1 MKNNLIEVSNLE
13 KYFEISGGIF
23 SRNKQVVKAVDGISF
38 NIPYGSSLGLV
49 GQSGCGKT
57 TTARALSLLDPKTGG
72 DVSFYN
78 DETKSMQ
85 SIDELEGDELK
96 KFRRNIQMIFQDPY
110 ESLNPRWNIKD
121 IILEP
126 LNIHNIGNLSDRE
139 EAVYEILKT
148 VGLTPPENYMP
159 RFPHELSG
167 GQRQRVS
174 IARTLIMKPKFVVC
188 DEPTSMLDVSIRISI
203 MDLMLNL
210 AKDLEVSYLYI
221 THDLAVARYM
231 CDRIAVMFNGKI
243 VEISETEE
251 LLSLEL
257 VQLFDSK
264 FKYHLDRY
272 KYSSR
277 YGVDPK
283 DHQQECR
290 AILNNLEA
298 KINPSPWIF
307 GKAVSLLD
315 ISILPF
321 IRQCKIANPD
331 WFFAQNFVKVIDLL
345 NYFENGDL
353 FAQAMQ
359 KYELWDPLKNNGNIF
374 P

>member
-1 MKNNLIEVSNLE
+1 MENTLIEVKNLE
-13 KYFEISGGIF
+13 KYFEVSGGLF
-23 SRNKQVVKAVDGISF
+23 SRNKSIVKAVDGISF
-38 NIPYGSSLGLV
+38 DIPFGSSLGLV

-72 DVSFYN
+72 DINFYN
-78 DETKSMQ
+78 SETQMMQ
-85 SIDELEGDELK
+85 SIDELEGEELK

-126 LNIHNIGNLSDRE
+126 LNIHNIGDLKERE

-159 RFPHELSG
+159 RYPHELSG

-243 VEISETEE
+243 VEIAETEE
-251 LLSLEL
+251 LLNNPIHPYTKRLISSIPIPDPSYKRETYEINFQELDSLIAE
-257 VQLFDSK
+257 
-264 FKYHLDRY
+264 
-272 KYSSR
+272 
-277 YGVDPK
+277 
-283 DHQQECR
+283 
-290 AILNNLEA
+290 
-298 KINPSPWIF
+298 NPNSVEMIE
-307 GKAVSLLD
+307 V
-315 ISILPF
+315 
-321 IRQCKIANPD
+321 NPD
-331 WFFAQNFVKVIDLL
+331 HFVGTHDVKGLL
-345 NYFENGDL
+345 
-353 FAQAMQ
+353 
-359 KYELWDPLKNNGNIF
+359 
-374 P
+374 

>member
-1 MKNNLIEVSNLE
+1 MSNTLIEVKNLE
-13 KYFEISGGIF
+13 KYFEVAGGLF
-23 SRNKQVVKAVDGISF
+23 SRNKTIVKAVDGISF
-38 NIPYGSSLGLV
+38 NIPFGSSLGLV

-72 DVSFYN
+72 EVNFYN
-78 DETKSMQ
+78 KESESMQ
-85 SIDELEGDELK
+85 SIDELEGEELK

-126 LNIHNIGNLSDRE
+126 LNIHNIGDLKDRE
-139 EAVYEILKT
+139 DAVYEILKT

-159 RFPHELSG
+159 RYPHELSG

-231 CDRIAVMFNGKI
+231 CDQIAVMFNGKI
-243 VEISETEE
+243 VEIAKTEE
-251 LLSLEL
+251 LLNNPIHPYTKRLISSIPIPDPSYNREQYEVNFEEL
-257 VQLFDSK
+257 DS
-264 FKYHLDRY
+264 
-272 KYSSR
+272 
-277 YGVDPK
+277 
-283 DHQQECR
+283 
-290 AILNNLEA
+290 I
-298 KINPSPWIF
+298 
-307 GKAVSLLD
+307 
-315 ISILPF
+315 
-321 IRQCKIANPD
+321 IANNSESKAMIEVSED
-331 WFFAQNFVKVIDLL
+331 HYVATHDVKGLL
-345 NYFENGDL
+345 
-353 FAQAMQ
+353 
-359 KYELWDPLKNNGNIF
+359 
-374 P
+374 

>member
-243 VEISETEE
+243 VEIAETE
-251 LLSLEL
+251 
-257 VQLFDSK
+257 
-264 FKYHLDRY
+264 
-272 KYSSR
+272 
-277 YGVDPK
+277 
-283 DHQQECR
+283 
-290 AILNNLEA
+290 
-298 KINPSPWIF
+298 
-307 GKAVSLLD
+307 
-315 ISILPF
+315 
-321 IRQCKIANPD
+321 
-331 WFFAQNFVKVIDLL
+331 DLL
-345 NYFENGDL
+345 NNPIHPYTKRLISSIPIPDPAYTREEYKIDFN
-353 FAQAMQ
+353 
-359 KYELWDPLKNNGNIF
+359 ELEGLK
-374 P
+374 

>member
-1 MKNNLIEVSNLE
+1 MNKNLLEVKNLQ
-13 KYFEISGGIF
+13 KYFEVSAGVF
-23 SRNKQVVKAVDGISF
+23 SRKKSIVKAVDGISF
-38 NIPYGSSLGLV
+38 DIPYGSSLGLV

-57 TTARALSLLDPKTGG
+57 TTARALSLLDPKTDGE
-72 DVSFYN
+72 VRFYN
-78 DETKSMQ
+78 EDTLSME
-85 SIDELEGDELK
+85 SIDDLEGDELK
-96 KFRRNIQMIFQDPY
+96 DFRRNIQMIFQDPY

-126 LNIHNIGNLSDRE
+126 LNIHNIGSLQDRE

-243 VEISETEE
+243 VEIAETEE
-251 LLSLEL
+251 LLNNPIHPYTKRLISSIPIPDPTYNREKYVLDFDEL
-257 VQLFDSK
+257 DNIIS
-264 FKYHLDRY
+264 
-272 KYSSR
+272 
-277 YGVDPK
+277 
-283 DHQQECR
+283 
-290 AILNNLEA
+290 NNT
-298 KINPSPWIF
+298 
-307 GKAVSLLD
+307 
-315 ISILPF
+315 
-321 IRQCKIANPD
+321 
-331 WFFAQNFVKVIDLL
+331 
-345 NYFENGDL
+345 
-353 FAQAMQ
+353 
-359 KYELWDPLKNNGNIF
+359 NGNSMVEVKDNHF
-374 P
+374 VATHDVKGLL

>member
-1 MKNNLIEVSNLE
+1 MENTLIEVKNLE
-13 KYFEISGGIF
+13 KYFEVSSGLF
-23 SRNKQVVKAVDGISF
+23 SRNKAIVKAVDGISF
-38 NIPYGSSLGLV
+38 NIPFGSSLGLV

-72 DVSFYN
+72 DINFYN
-78 DETKSMQ
+78 TETSSMQ
-85 SIDELEGDELK
+85 SIDELEGEELK

-126 LNIHNIGNLSDRE
+126 LNIHNIGDLKDRE

-159 RFPHELSG
+159 RYPHELSG

-243 VEISETEE
+243 VEIAETE
-251 LLSLEL
+251 
-257 VQLFDSK
+257 
-264 FKYHLDRY
+264 
-272 KYSSR
+272 
-277 YGVDPK
+277 
-283 DHQQECR
+283 
-290 AILNNLEA
+290 
-298 KINPSPWIF
+298 
-307 GKAVSLLD
+307 
-315 ISILPF
+315 
-321 IRQCKIANPD
+321 
-331 WFFAQNFVKVIDLL
+331 DLL
-345 NYFENGDL
+345 NNPIHPYTKRLISSIPIPDPSHKRET
-353 FAQAMQ
+353 
-359 KYELWDPLKNNGNIF
+359 YEVNFQELDSLIADNPESGEMIEVNPNHLVATHDVKGIL
-374 P
+374 